1 MENKNK
7 YWKGLE
13 ELNNDPKFLE
23 RKRNEFAEGIPLEEA
38 LTEQDGELTSN
49 RRDFLKYFGFSI
61 SAVALAACNTTPV
74 KNAIP
79 YIVKPE
85 TITPGIP
92 NWYASTCGACAAA
105 CSILVKTREGRPIK
119 IEGNDQSPLFQGG
132 VCASGHASI
141 LGLYDNERLQ
151 GAKADGTD
159 IDWSSLDSKITTA
172 LGKAKNIRI
181 ISGTVNSPTTKK
193 AIAEFAAK
201 YPSTKHISYE
211 PVSNAAMIEA
221 NAKAFGKAVVPG
233 YSFDKANVIV
243 SFGADFLGTWISP
256 VEFTKQWVK
265 NRKVGEGKTTM
276 SRHIQFESTLSL
288 TGSNADVRVP
298 IKPNTEGVALI
309 SLYNKI
315 AALAGAPT
323 LAAPQNIEFAA
334 NMIENTAKELWNA
347 RANSLV
353 VSGSNNLDNQLL
365 VNAIN
370 SLLGNIG
377 TTIDLDNVS
386 NQKYSEDAAFET
398 FVNELASGTVD
409 AVIFYNSNP
418 VYSYYNSKKLEDAIK
433 KATVS
438 ISTNES
444 IDETSSLCKFNA
456 PDHHY
461 LESWND
467 AEPRTGYFGLTQ
479 PTISPVFK
487 TRQAQESF
495 LKWAANNTDYYT
507 YLKNNWKSS
516 VIPGASEQTWN
527 TCIHDGFYT
536 TPAKTAQSYK
546 MASLPSEAVNP
557 AYQAYTATKD
567 KIELK
572 LYTKV
577 GLGDGTHANNPWLQ
591 ELPDPISKA
600 TWDNYAAIGNATA
613 DKLHLKDGDIV
624 KVSFKGGMIENLPVL
639 VQPGMATGVVAIAL
653 GYGRSN
659 GGKVAKYVGKNAYPA
674 VTYNGNTFRYMS
686 GDVTVEKT
694 GDDYE
699 IAQTQTHHTIEGR
712 NLIREASLSEYIKDP
727 KAGNHFD
734 AHILSLWSERDSKGH
749 KWGMAI
755 DMNACTGCGSCVV
768 SCNAENNVPVVGRKE
783 ILRGRE
789 MHWIRIDR
797 YYRFKDKD
805 GKKATRDSGMPY
817 SFLSKDNEAPII
829 NGPDSTTDFENI
841 AVQFQPVM
849 CQQCGHAPCETVC
862 PVLATVHSSEGLN
875 HMAYNR
881 CVGTRYCANNCPF
894 KVRRFNWFKYRANDD
909 FDFYMN
915 NDLGRMVI
923 NPDVTVRS
931 RGVMEKCSFCIQRI
945 QAGKLQAKLENRNV
959 KDGDIKMACQQSCP
973 SNAIVF
979 GDMNDPNS
987 EISKLFK
994 NERSYTMLEEY
1005 NVQASVKY
1013 MTKIRNVNEA
1023 LAGEHKGSGH
1033 GHEEHKGDHKEKAH
1047 EAAEHHS

>member
-23 RKRNEFAEGIPLEEA
+23 QKRNEFAEGIPLEEV

-61 SAVALAACNTTPV
+61 SAVALAACNKTPV

-85 TITPGIP
+85 NVTPGIP

-132 VCASGHASI
+132 VCATGHASI

-151 GAKADGTD
+151 GPKANGNDV
-159 IDWSSLDSKITTA
+159 DWNTLDAKITAA
-172 LGKAKNIRI
+172 LGSAKNIRI
-181 ISGTVNSPTTKK
+181 ISGTINSPSTKK
-193 AIAEFAAK
+193 AIAEFTAK
-201 YPSTKHISYE
+201 YPSAKHISYE
-211 PVSNAAMIEA
+211 AVSNSAMIEA

-233 YSFDKANVIV
+233 YNFDKANVIV

-256 VEFTKQWVK
+256 IEYTKQWVK
-265 NRKVGEGKTTM
+265 NRKLTEGKTTM

-288 TGSNADVRVP
+288 TGSNADVRIP
-298 IKPNTEGVALI
+298 IKPKTEGVALI

-315 AALAGAPT
+315 AAMAGAPT
-323 LAAPQNIEFAA
+323 LPAPQNIEFAA

-347 RANSLV
+347 KANSVV

-377 TTIDLDNVS
+377 TTIDLDNIS
-386 NQKYSEDAAFET
+386 NQKFSEDAAFEN
-398 FVNELASGTVD
+398 FVNELSSGSVD

-418 VYSYYNSKKLEDAIK
+418 VYSYYNSKKLEEAIK

-438 ISTNES
+438 IATNES
-444 IDETSSLCKFNA
+444 PDETSSLCKFNA
-456 PDHHY
+456 PDNHY

-467 AEPRTGYFGLTQ
+467 AEPRSGYFGLTQ

-487 TRQAQESF
+487 TRQAQENF
-495 LKWAANNTDYYT
+495 LKWAGNDTDYYT
-507 YLKNNWKSS
+507 YLKNNWKTSLLGGS
-516 VIPGASEQTWN
+516 DQAWN
-527 TCIHDGFYT
+527 KALHDGFYT
-536 TPAKTAQSYK
+536 VAAKSGQSYK
-546 MASLPSEAVNP
+546 MASLPAEAVNP

-600 TWDNYAAIGNATA
+600 TWDNYAAIGKVTA
-613 DKLHLKDGDIV
+613 DKLNLKDGDVV
-624 KVSFKGGMIENLPVL
+624 KISFKGGSIENLPVL
-639 VQPGMATGVVAIAL
+639 IQPGQANGVVAVAV
-653 GYGRSN
+653 GYGRNS

-674 VTYNGNTFRYMS
+674 ASFNGKTFRYMNA
-686 GDVTVEKT
+686 DVTVEKT
-694 GDDYE
+694 GEDYR
-699 IAQTQTHHTIEGR
+699 IAHTQTHHTIEGR
-712 NLIREASLSEYIKDP
+712 NLIREASLKEYIKDP

-734 AHILSLWSERDSKGH
+734 AHIISLWSERDSKGH
-749 KWGMAI
+749 KWSMAI
-755 DMNACTGCGSCVV
+755 DMNACTGCGACVV

-805 GKKATRDSGMPY
+805 GRTATREKNFAGSALGKP
-817 SFLSKDNEAPII
+817 NEALID
-829 NGPDSTTDFENI
+829 NSANSTTDFENV

-945 QAGKLQAKLENRNV
+945 QAGKLMAKLENRVV

-979 GDMNDPNS
+979 GDLNDPNS
-987 EISKLFK
+987 EISKLYK

-1013 MTKIRNVNEA
+1013 LTKIRNVEDA
-1023 LAGEHKGSGH
+1023 IAGEHKAKGH
-1033 GHEEHKGDHKEKAH
+1033 DGGHEEHKEKAH